1 MASQTSRIQIPTL
14 TMIIMASRLSGYPV
28 ISKSELLDFIQQYPT
43 ISLEVPNNTSKANE
57 NIKQSKKLNLLN
69 SSNTALIDAN
79 NIKELYS
86 ILNNNEKLNSINE
99 TVKSKFIDFNYED
112 EFDTYVL
119 ATSIDFGLINCTSEN
134 YCDVDTT
141 VSLEEFLYILAKTKF
156 NKENIDEE
164 YIDKFGDTQF
174 SGMISNLY
182 KENIIDFDVDINP
195 YMYKR
200 GIQTVDAIYLIIK
213 ELCTDVYNS
222 VNISTVAD
230 TVSSFNYEQLLNEY
244 EPDKIKALYFAENNN
259 IIEHNMRPLDDEITK
274 FEILR
279 IIIKAL
285 TYNR

>member
-1 MASQTSRIQIPTL
+1 MASQTSKIQIPTL

-43 ISLEVPNNTSKANE
+43 ISLEVPNNTNKTNE

-119 ATSIDFGLINCTSEN
+119 ATSIDFGLINCTSKN

-141 VSLEEFLYILAKTKF
+141 VSLEEFIYILAKTKF

-164 YIDKFGDTQF
+164 YIEKFGDTQY

-182 KENIIDFDVDINP
+182 KENIIDFDADINP

-200 GIQTVDAIYLIIK
+200 GIQTIDAIYLIIK

-222 VNISTVAD
+222 VNISTVVD
-230 TVSSFNYEQLLNEY
+230 TVSNFNYEQLLNEY
-244 EPDKIKALYFAENNN
+244 EPDKIKALYFAEKNN

>member
-57 NIKQSKKLNLLN
+57 NTKQSKKLNLLN